1 MASHQASNKPK
12 EITATFAARDSS
24 IWAGR
29 HGHRSRFDAKRVLAL
44 MNALLSAAISIGI
57 GLEGWS
63 ILASAFFGVIS
74 GSLVVISFWTK
85 TRPANEVLQLGG
97 ISWNEEDFCRGWE
110 IDGRTGS
117 GKTASGVVP
126 IIYQLKKNRPD
137 VGILALDTKGDLS
150 EPLARIAESVDC
162 RNQLVQLEVR
172 PDTAPPG
179 WKPAVTMNFL
189 ADTSV
194 PY

>member
-1 MASHQASNKPK
+1 M
-12 EITATFAARDSS
+12 
-24 IWAGR
+24 
-29 HGHRSRFDAKRVLAL
+29 RVLAL
-44 MNALLSAAISIGI
+44 INALLSAAISIGI

-63 ILASAFFGVIS
+63 ILASAFFGLIA

-150 EPLARIAESVDC
+150 EPLSRIAESVDC

-172 PDTAPPG
+172 PDTQVVDASQKIAHIRLCATKMYSCSRFGSHPPASKKG
-179 WKPAVTMNFL
+179 LWRN
-189 ADTSV
+189 
-194 PY
+194 